1 MRTAKI
7 YYAVALLA
15 CGLVPPHSACAA
27 DLLIQDFSSG
37 LCTPNNLGGPAND
50 GATMAALGCGT
61 GVLVST
67 WDATADYW
75 YTQLTPGTSG
85 YNLSA
90 YDYLSFDFRTS
101 TPALRVALRL
111 TRGNGTTVLR
121 TLNSWSA
128 ESLPAGLTQLKVPIS
143 DFFAV
148 TVSTAVR
155 EIRFMT
161 FYPAGGGWMEL
172 DNIYARKETELK
184 VMGVDMKNA
193 ATIRINFNAPV
204 AVNGATASNYSLSPA
219 ITVNTAA
226 RRDNNRVVQLTLAS
240 ALALNTTYT
249 LTVNGVGGLNGA
261 VLGTQNTGTFIGFSK
276 PAVLTENFN
285 RDGQSILD
293 TDIPAA
299 SWPSGGV
306 DLANGNWL
314 ALSTTT
320 KLYGNASLFVMDAS
334 TLTSAARI
342 MYNAGSPFNEA
353 YHRFYFY
360 APQRFFDTI
369 IDGVKQ
375 SMANIEDT
383 AYNRDIAF
391 YLTKTAG
398 FPVGYIELNDSVGS
412 WLTSPQVPI
421 MPDKWNSLELYVSTP
436 GASTNVKVWL
446 NGNRIADLTSDFTD
460 AVSWQNFYVGLGAA
474 TAANKY
480 QRGLY
485 FDEVVDSSITYVGQI
500 EKPSMVYASATAPDT
515 VKVYFDR
522 AVSPNEAQWQN
533 TATYSFYP
541 PLTVNSAAIEDD
553 FRAVSLNTS
562 LQTNATAYILS
573 VNSSYLSDGAANSA
587 NFIGL
592 NPAQYLVDDFNRP
605 NNSKLVT
612 DSPLGVW
619 DEVWDDTVNR
629 VSVSTGM
636 AFRSKASLKAE
647 DINTSNNMALLRKT
661 VNIPYYAYVRAYVYL
676 EGNFFAAMGL
686 NQSRAIMELAGSN
699 TACYSGN
706 TLPCEITVYVRKD
719 ASGNQRLG
727 LEFNDTLDTWPGD
740 FTTYI
745 ATGVWNSIEM
755 LVPSTG
761 TAALGKL
768 YLNGTLT
775 AQVTADISDAG
786 YWKTVNMGL
795 GYGSAV
801 SFQQTAYYDEVI
813 ISTTG
818 YIGPIPDY
826 TSACGLKY
834 YDGQAVV
841 PVACEKPENLNSQL
855 RVYKAPSTYGVV
867 LTDVDDPN
875 ASKIRVNTANG
886 SRAIRKY

>member
-1 MRTAKI
+1 MRHKLLVQGLLLFLG
-7 YYAVALLA
+7 VAALP
-15 CGLVPPHSACAA
+15 GNGKAA

-37 LCTPNNLGGPAND
+37 LCTPNNLGGPASD
-50 GATMAALGCGT
+50 GGTMAALGCGT
-61 GVLVST
+61 GVLSST
-67 WDATADYW
+67 WNATADYW

-85 YNLSA
+85 YNLST

-101 TPALRVALRL
+101 TPALRMALSI
-111 TRGNGTTVLR
+111 TRANGTVVTR
-121 TLNSWSA
+121 TLNSWSP
-128 ESLPAGLTQLKVPIS
+128 ESLPAGLTQINVPIS
-143 DFFAV
+143 DYFAV

-155 EIRFMT
+155 EIRFLT
-161 FYPAGGGWMEL
+161 FYPAAGGWMEL

-193 ATIRINFNAPV
+193 TTIRVDFNAPV

-219 ITVNTAA
+219 VTVNTAT

-261 VLGTQNTGTFIGFSK
+261 VLGTRNKGTFIGFSK
-276 PAVLTENFN
+276 PAVFMDNFN
-285 RDGQSILD
+285 RDGQAILD
-293 TDIPAA
+293 VDIPAA
-299 SWPSGGV
+299 GWPDGGT
-306 DLANGNWL
+306 DLANGNWF

-334 TLTSAARI
+334 TLTSAARV
-342 MYNAGSPFNEA
+342 MYNAGSPLNEA

-369 IDGVKQ
+369 INGVKQ
-375 SMANIEDT
+375 SMAAIEDT
-383 AYNRDIAF
+383 AYNRNIAF

-398 FPVGYIELNDSVGS
+398 VPAGYIELADTIGS
-412 WLTSPQVPI
+412 WQTSPQVQI
-421 MPDKWNSLELYVSTP
+421 TPDKWNSLELYVSTP
-436 GASTNVKVWL
+436 GASTKAKVWL

-460 AVSWQNFYVGLGAA
+460 AVTWQNFYVGLGAA
-474 TAANKY
+474 SAANKY

-500 EKPSMVYASATAPDT
+500 EKPYMVYASATAPDT

-573 VNSSYLSDGAANSA
+573 VNSSYLADGAANSA

-605 NNSKLVT
+605 NNSRLVT

-619 DEVWDDTVNR
+619 DEVWDDGVNK

-636 AFRSKASLKAE
+636 AFRSKASLKSE
-647 DINTSNNMALLRKT
+647 DISASYSSAYVTKN
-661 VNIPYYAYVRAYVYL
+661 VNIPGYAYVRAYVYL
-676 EGNFFAAMGL
+676 DSDFFTAMSNGQVR
-686 NQSRAIMELAGSN
+686 NIMEM
-699 TACYSGN
+699 
-706 TLPCEITVYVRKD
+706 D
-719 ASGNQRLG
+719 ASNPNCNGGNSSPCSLNIYINKGVSGEQRLG
-727 LEFNDTLDTWPGD
+727 MEFNDTADLWPGNYN
-740 FTTYI
+740 TYI
-745 ATGVWNSIEM
+745 ATGAWNCIEV
-755 LVPSTG
+755 LFPSTG
-761 TAALGKL
+761 AAAVANL
-768 YLNGTLT
+768 YLNGTLS

-786 YWKTVNMGL
+786 YWDILTMGL
-795 GYGSAV
+795 GYSPAALV
-801 SFQQTAYYDEVI
+801 QTAYYDEVVV
-813 ISTTG
+813 STTG

-841 PVACEKPENLNSQL
+841 PLACEKPENLNSQL

-867 LTDVDDPN
+867 LTDLDDPN
-875 ASKIRVNTANG
+875 ASKIRVNTVYG
-886 SRAIRKY
+886 PRALRKY